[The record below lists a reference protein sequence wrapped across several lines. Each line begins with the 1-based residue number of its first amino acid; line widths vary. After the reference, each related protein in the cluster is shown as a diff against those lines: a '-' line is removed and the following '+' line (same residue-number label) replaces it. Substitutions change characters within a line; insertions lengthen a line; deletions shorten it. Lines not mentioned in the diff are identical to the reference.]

1 MALIRC
7 PECKKMVSTTL
18 DACPHCGFRLS
29 KQDKEETLEEA
40 IDNLIEDNDEKN
52 IEDEGSFG
60 GGFVLGFIL
69 SAVGLIVAICAGG
82 KATRNGAVLGFFIQI
97 FVVGAF
103 LIVFFSLRFA
113 GVISQ

>member
-7 PECKKMVSTTL
+7 LECKKTVSTTL
-18 DACPHCGFRLS
+18 DACPHCGFKLS
-29 KQDKEETLEEA
+29 KEDKEEALEEA
-40 IDNLIEDNDEKN
+40 IDEKRSKSE
-52 IEDEGSFG
+52 EDEGSFG
-60 GGFVLGFIL
+60 GGFALGFIL
-69 SAVGLIVAICAGG
+69 SVIGLIVAICAGG
-82 KATRNGAVLGFFIQI
+82 KATRNGAVIGFFIQI